1 MSGKKRAADEIVTIF
16 KGSKKKPKS
25 HKKPRAKWSKEETS
39 LLVDKLNEGERVSD
53 LLHFFPKKRKQQ
65 VHSKVSNLK
74 QKKLVSV
81 QRESI
86 APSLHKCDELLG
98 DLLSGNARESSESDA
113 EPKSIESASR
123 NSSDQESEIRD
134 FAEEPQKKISGG
146 TPIMI
151 EVPDDNMS
159 EGPKDTDVFKGNPY
173 LASPFKK
180 QNKAISPLKSSG
192 LKLPKINDRCPL
204 IYWTFDYNDHWYV
217 IVKED
222 DLCSFALKEEAGV
235 TVNWEVSAQDIHL
248 ALGLPLTKTYEMVR
262 SLSGSHSIPSF
273 HPLGTN
279 SCLVEKLSNAQFRI
293 IKIPW
298 KGIGNEEF

>member
-1 MSGKKRAADEIVTIF
+1 
-16 KGSKKKPKS
+16 
-25 HKKPRAKWSKEETS
+25 
-39 LLVDKLNEGERVSD
+39 
-53 LLHFFPKKRKQQ
+53 
-65 VHSKVSNLK
+65 
-74 QKKLVSV
+74 
-81 QRESI
+81 
-86 APSLHKCDELLG
+86 
-98 DLLSGNARESSESDA
+98 
-113 EPKSIESASR
+113 
-123 NSSDQESEIRD
+123 
-134 FAEEPQKKISGG
+134 
-146 TPIMI
+146 MI

-279 SCLVEKLSNAQFRI
+279 SCLVEKLSNAQYRI